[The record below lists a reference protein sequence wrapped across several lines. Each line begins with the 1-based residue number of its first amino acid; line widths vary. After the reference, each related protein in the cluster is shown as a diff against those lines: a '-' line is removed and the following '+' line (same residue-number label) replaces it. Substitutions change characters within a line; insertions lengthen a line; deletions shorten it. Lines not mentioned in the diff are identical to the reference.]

1 MPAPADLIR
10 RIRRIEITTRRAV
23 QDTLAGGYH
32 SVFKGRGMA
41 FSEVRPY
48 QPGDEIRAID
58 WNVTA
63 RMGEPFV
70 KVFAEER
77 ELTALVAVDRSAS
90 QDAGLSP
97 QAKAE
102 VAAEIAGLVIFSAL
116 ENGDR
121 AGLLLFTDRTERYV
135 PPRRGRKHGLRL
147 ITEVLAYQTAGR
159 GTDLAGALRHL
170 TRAQR
175 KRAVVFLVSDFLAP
189 EGQWADVE
197 AALAVASRRHDL
209 VPVVVSDPIEEA
221 LPAKAGSGLWG
232 LWPVT
237 DAETGETVL
246 VDLGDAK
253 ARAAYAAAASQ
264 MRDRRDRLF
273 RKLSLDAVRVRPGD
287 DYVAPLAALFRARAR
302 RRG

>member
-1 MPAPADLIR
+1 MPAPAELIR
-10 RIRRIEITTRRAV
+10 KIRRIEITTRRAV

-48 QPGDEIRAID
+48 QPGDEIRSID

-77 ELTALVAVDRSAS
+77 ELTALIAVDRSAS
-90 QDAGLSP
+90 QDAGLSA

-102 VAAEIAGLVIFSAL
+102 VAAEIAGLIVFSAL

-121 AGLLLFTDRTERYV
+121 AGILLFTDQVERYV
-135 PPRRGRKHGLRL
+135 PARRGKKHGLRL
-147 ITEVLAYQTAGR
+147 ITEALGFLPKSR
-159 GTDLAGALRHL
+159 GTDIALALGHI
-170 TRAQR
+170 TRVQR
-175 KRAVVFLVSDFLAP
+175 RRAVVFVISDFLS
-189 EGQWADVE
+189 GDYE
-197 AALAVASRRHDL
+197 AALAVAARRHDL
-209 VPVVVSDPIEEA
+209 VPIVVSDPVEDE
-221 LPAKAGSGLWG
+221 LPTRLQGFSGLW
-232 LWPVT
+232 PMT
-237 DAETGETVL
+237 DAESGETVL
-246 VDLGDAK
+246 VDLSDRRTREAYAK
-253 ARAAYAAAASQ
+253 FAAAA
-264 MRDRRDRLF
+264 REKRERIF

-302 RRG
+302 RRTA

>member
-1 MPAPADLIR
+1 MAAPADLIR
-10 RIRRIEITTRRAV
+10 KIRRIEITTRRAV

-70 KVFAEER
+70 KVFTEER
-77 ELTALVAVDRSAS
+77 ELTALIAVDRSAS

-102 VAAEIAGLVIFSAL
+102 VAAEIAALLVFSAL

-121 AGLLLFTDRTERYV
+121 AGILLFTDRIERYV
-135 PPRRGRKHGLRL
+135 PPRRGKKHGLRL
-147 ITEVLAYQTAGR
+147 ITEALAFRPRGR
-159 GTDLAGALRHL
+159 GTDLAGALGHL
-170 TRAQR
+170 STAQR
-175 KRAVVFLVSDFLAP
+175 RKAVVFVVSDFLA
-189 EGQWADVE
+189 EGYEQ
-197 AALAVASRRHDL
+197 ALAVLARRHD
-209 VPVVVSDPIEEA
+209 VIPVVVSDAVEES
-221 LPAKAGSGLWG
+221 LPRLRG
-232 LWPVT
+232 LWPVA
-237 DAETGETVL
+237 DAESGETVL
-246 VDLGDAK
+246 VDFSDARSREAYTAA
-253 ARAAYAAAASQ
+253 ARA
-264 MRDRRDRLF
+264 RVERRERIFRRLAV
-273 RKLSLDAVRVRPGD
+273 DAVRVRPGD

-302 RRG
+302 RRGS

>member
-1 MPAPADLIR
+1 MAAPADLIR
-10 RIRRIEITTRRAV
+10 KIRRIEITTRRAV

-77 ELTALVAVDRSAS
+77 ELTALIAVDRSAS
-90 QDAGLSP
+90 QDAGLSR

-102 VAAEIAGLVIFSAL
+102 VAAEIAALLVFSAL

-121 AGLLLFTDRTERYV
+121 AGLLLFTDRIERYV
-135 PPRRGRKHGLRL
+135 PPRRGKKHGLRL
-147 ITEVLAYQTAGR
+147 ISETLAFQPRGR
-159 GTDLAGALRHL
+159 GTDLSAALGHL

-175 KRAVVFLVSDFLAP
+175 RRAVVFVVSDFLA
-189 EGQWADVE
+189 GDYQQ
-197 AALAVASRRHDL
+197 ALAVLARRHDV
-209 VPVVVSDPIEEA
+209 VPVVVTDPVEET
-221 LPAKAGSGLWG
+221 LPDLPG
-232 LWPVT
+232 LWPLA
-237 DAETGETVL
+237 DAESGEVIL
-246 VDLGDAK
+246 VDLSDARTRRAYQER
-253 ARAAYAAAASQ
+253 ARE
-264 MRDRRDRLF
+264 REEKRERIF
-273 RKLSLDAVRVRPGD
+273 RHLSLEGVRVRPGD
-287 DYVAPLAALFRARAR
+287 DYVAPLAALFRARTR
-302 RRG
+302 RRSA

>member
-1 MPAPADLIR
+1 MAAPADLIR
-10 RIRRIEITTRRAV
+10 KIRRIEITTRRAV

-70 KVFAEER
+70 KVFNEER
-77 ELTALVAVDRSAS
+77 ELTALIAVDRSAS
-90 QDAGLSP
+90 QDAGLSA

-102 VAAEIAGLVIFSAL
+102 VSAEIAALLVFSAL

-121 AGLLLFTDRTERYV
+121 AGLLLFTDRIERYV
-135 PPRRGRKHGLRL
+135 PPRRGKKHGLRL
-147 ITEVLAYQTAGR
+147 ITEALAFRPRGR
-159 GTDLAGALRHL
+159 GTDIAAALEHL
-170 TRAQR
+170 STAQR
-175 KRAVVFLVSDFLAP
+175 RKAVVFVVSDFLASGY
-189 EGQWADVE
+189 EQ
-197 AALAVASRRHDL
+197 ALAVLGRRHDV
-209 VPVVVSDPIEEA
+209 VPVVVSDPVEER
-221 LPAKAGSGLWG
+221 LPDLRG
-232 LWPVT
+232 LWPVA

-246 VDLGDAK
+246 VDFSDARS
-253 ARAAYAAAASQ
+253 RAAYAAAA
-264 MRDRRDRLF
+264 RERLEARERIF
-273 RKLSLDAVRVRPGD
+273 RKLALDAVRVRPGD

-302 RRG
+302 RRSA

>member
-1 MPAPADLIR
+1 MAAPADLIR
-10 RIRRIEITTRRAV
+10 KIRRIEITTRRAV

-48 QPGDEIRAID
+48 QPGDEIRSID

-70 KVFAEER
+70 KVFTEER
-77 ELTALVAVDRSAS
+77 ELTALIAVDRSAS
-90 QDAGLSP
+90 QDAGFAP

-102 VAAEIAGLVIFSAL
+102 VSAEIAALLVFSAL

-121 AGLLLFTDRTERYV
+121 AGLLLFTDKIERYV
-135 PPRRGRKHGLRL
+135 PPRRGKKHGLRL
-147 ITEVLAYQTAGR
+147 ITETLAFQPRGR
-159 GTDLAGALRHL
+159 GTDIAAALEHL
-170 TRAQR
+170 TTAQR
-175 KRAVVFLVSDFLAP
+175 RKAVVFVVSDFLA
-189 EGQWADVE
+189 E
-197 AALAVASRRHDL
+197 AYENPLAVLSRRHDV
-209 VPVVVSDPIEEA
+209 VPVVVSDPIEEG
-221 LPAKAGSGLWG
+221 LPDVRG

-237 DAETGETVL
+237 DAESGETVL
-246 VDLGDAK
+246 LDLQDTHTRVAYQLY
-253 ARAAYAAAASQ
+253 ARERAEK
-264 MRDRRDRLF
+264 RDRIF

-302 RRG
+302 RRGG